1 MTNMLANLSQV
12 PSNLFP
18 PRHIFYP
25 PSNTHQNTIIFIH
38 ERGSTG
44 EQLSSHLNLAVLPS
58 DKAIYDYFPATR
70 WVFPTAKKKYLYSPH
85 ARSRSRNS
93 NRPSI
98 SEWFNMESIAESEL
112 GSDKQVDHLRESA
125 SYIMRVI
132 EDELKRVDG
141 DPKRIFLGGI
151 GQGMALALV
160 VLLCTPHRFGGFVG
174 VNGWIPFAEILKR
187 CIERGNIDE
196 AKRFFKWNV
205 MIPIHQHSQNFA
217 QSSRSAVSNERDR
230 SQFGPQSTM
239 LGLAMPEEVK
249 QVPVLVSHA
258 SAKWLVVKT
267 ESTHAVYSLLRNI
280 GFEQLT
286 WDSSSCKQHK
296 DDTPGYD
303 SGGVAFSLVV
313 PEQLE
318 CMIKYLKEIGMG

>member
-1 MTNMLANLSQV
+1 MLPNFSKLS
-12 PSNLFP
+12 SNLFP
-18 PRHIFYP
+18 PRHIFFP

-44 EQLSSHLNLAVLPS
+44 DQLSSHLNQAVLPS
-58 DKAIYDYFPATR
+58 NTAIYDYFPATR

-85 ARSRSRNS
+85 AHSHTRLA

-98 SEWFNMESIAESEL
+98 SEWFDMESIAESEL
-112 GSDKQVDHLRESA
+112 GSDKQMDHLRESA
-125 SYIMRVI
+125 SHIVQVV

-160 VLLCTPHRFGGFVG
+160 VLLCTHHRFGGFVG
-174 VNGWIPFAEILKR
+174 VNGWVPFAEILKR
-187 CIERGNIDE
+187 CIERGNINE
-196 AKRFFKWNV
+196 ARWFFKWNV
-205 MIPIHQHSQNFA
+205 TIPTHQDARDFA
-217 QSSRSAVSNERDR
+217 QMPSSSRATALNEIDCA
-230 SQFGPQSTM
+230 QFGPQPTTP
-239 LGLAMPEEVK
+239 GLTIPDEIK
-249 QVPVLVSHA
+249 QTPILVSHA
-258 SAKWLVVKT
+258 SAKWLPVKT
-267 ESTHAVYSLLRNI
+267 ESSHTAYSLLRSM

-286 WDSSSCKQHK
+286 WGSTAQHNHE
-296 DDTPGYD
+296 TPGYN

-318 CMIKYLKEIGMG
+318 CMTKYLREVGMG

>member
-1 MTNMLANLSQV
+1 MLANLSKV

-18 PRHIFYP
+18 PLHIFYP
-25 PSNTHQNTIIFIH
+25 PSSTHRNTIIFIH

-85 ARSRSRNS
+85 ARSHTKNS
-93 NRPSI
+93 SRPSI

-112 GSDKQVDHLRESA
+112 GSDKQVDHLRESV

-132 EDELKRVDG
+132 EDELKRVNG
-141 DPKRIFLGGI
+141 DSKRIFLGGI

-160 VLLCTPHRFGGFVG
+160 VLMCTPHRFGGFVG

-205 MIPIHQHSQNFA
+205 MIPIHQRAQNFA
-217 QSSRSAVSNERDR
+217 QSPSSTASLSNERDK
-230 SQFGPQSTM
+230 SQVGPQSPM
-239 LGLAMPEEVK
+239 LGLTIPEDVK
-249 QVPVLVSHA
+249 KIPILVSHA
-258 SAKWLVVKT
+258 SAKWLLVKI
-267 ESTHAVYSLLRNI
+267 ESTNTACSLLRNM

-286 WDSSSCKQHK
+286 WDSSSCEQREDGK
-296 DDTPGYD
+296 PGYD
-303 SGGVAFSLVV
+303 FGGVAFSLVV

-318 CMIKYLKEIGMG
+318 YMIKYLKEIGMG